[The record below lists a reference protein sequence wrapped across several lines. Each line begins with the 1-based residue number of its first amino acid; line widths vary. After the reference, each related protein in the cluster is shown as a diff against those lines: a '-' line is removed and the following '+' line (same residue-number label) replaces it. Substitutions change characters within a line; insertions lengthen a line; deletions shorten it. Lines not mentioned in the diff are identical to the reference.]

1 MHRLLTGLAFL
12 ALAAITALTAPFAQE
27 VRLGPIE
34 ITDAWTRATPPNAP
48 TGAGFL
54 TLTNRGNVDDRL
66 VSVEAPGV
74 ETVELHTMAMQ
85 DGVMMMRR
93 LDDGIPV
100 PAGDT
105 VDLAPGGLH
114 IMFIGLE
121 QPLEV
126 GSSVPVTVTFEKAGS
141 VEIDLPVGPIGA
153 ASHDEATGN

>member
-12 ALAAITALTAPFAQE
+12 ALFAITALTAPFAQE
-27 VRLGPIE
+27 VRVGPIE

-54 TLTNRGNVDDRL
+54 TLTNEGNVDDRL
-66 VSVEAPGV
+66 VSVAAPGV
-74 ETVELHTMAMQ
+74 DTVELHTMAMQ
-85 DGVMMMRR
+85 DGVMKMRR

-100 PAGDT
+100 PAGET

-121 QPLEV
+121 QRFEQGTV
-126 GSSVPVTVTFEKAGS
+126 VPVTLTFETAGS
-141 VEIDLPVGPIGA
+141 VAVDLPVGPIGA
-153 ASHDEATGN
+153 ASFDEATAD